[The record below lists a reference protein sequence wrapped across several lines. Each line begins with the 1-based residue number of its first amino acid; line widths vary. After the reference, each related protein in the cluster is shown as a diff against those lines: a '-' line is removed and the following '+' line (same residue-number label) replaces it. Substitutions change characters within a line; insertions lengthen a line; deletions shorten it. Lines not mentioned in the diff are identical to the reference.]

1 MPSGHHME
9 RKTFIK
15 VSCNINIQK
24 TFVSVFFSVRVNKL
38 LVDFGCC
45 ESCLHFKRKEGREKL
60 SYVHEI

>member
-9 RKTFIK
+9 RKTFIE

-38 LVDFGCC
+38 
-45 ESCLHFKRKEGREKL
+45 
-60 SYVHEI
+60 